1 MSGDAEQVDALVDAV
16 VGRFGRLDLVVNN
29 AGGAPYVDSGT
40 ASPRL
45 TTSILALNLAAPF
58 FVSQAANRVMQAQD
72 DGGVIVN
79 IGSVSALRPSPG
91 AAVYGAAK
99 AGLWNLTQTV
109 AIDWGPKVR
118 VNFVSAGL
126 IETEQAEAVYGD
138 RATVDRVAAAV
149 PLGRMGTPSDVADTV
164 VFLASPDAA
173 FISGSNIVVDGGG
186 ELRAPEPVCG
196 PRVATGVGHQARAR
210 ERGPAAD
217 RGGAGLLGV
226 VPVDLPVGEALQH
239 LVERDAALEPGER
252 GAEAEVEAVAEAQ
265 VVVDRRGGCRSG
277 RRRGSGGRRGWPSR

>member
-1 MSGDAEQVDALVDAV
+1 MTDPGSLDGRVALVTGGTRGIGRGIAERLVAEGALVTVCGRNQPDDLPAGITFFAADVRDAEEVERLVGDVQA
-16 VGRFGRLDLVVNN
+16 RFGRLDLVVNN

-109 AIDWGPKVR
+109 ALEWGPKVR
-118 VNFVSAGL
+118 INFVSAGL

-138 RATVDRVAAAV
+138 RATVDRVAATV
-149 PLGRMGTPSDVADTV
+149 PLGRMGTPSDVADAV
-164 VFLASPDAA
+164 VFLASPAAA
-173 FISGSNIVVDGGG
+173 FITGSNLVVDGGG
-186 ELRAPEPVCG
+186 ERQAAEPAV
-196 PRVATGVGHQARAR
+196 
-210 ERGPAAD
+210 
-217 RGGAGLLGV
+217 
-226 VPVDLPVGEALQH
+226 
-239 LVERDAALEPGER
+239 ALE
-252 GAEAEVEAVAEAQ
+252 
-265 VVVDRRGGCRSG
+265 
-277 RRRGSGGRRGWPSR
+277 